1 MAITNT
7 PEAEGAQALFCYI
20 ADVLGL
26 KKTKTEFA
34 PYIKKIK
41 GADEFF
47 NDYSKIIDRG
57 YTSGEVKTERAKSVV
72 ISYIKKSPEWFIS
85 SLKIAQYLLD
95 EIDNTI
101 SKKFAKIQAP
111 KAQGLFYKH
120 GDGEVMDGMSKLFKA
135 ANEEYKKTKG
145 SLFFGNINKW
155 SPADIY
161 FATAKAKK
169 EIKKMVDSPETKK
182 NNLKFSVLNTSIGK
196 MIQAGELLPLSLKQ
210 VKKDVVLKVVNFN
223 RSDEEALLAETFA
236 TGVKPYNIMKGSFK
250 VGPKMFKF
258 DTPYSKG
265 KEGYRDI
272 RAKIKSGRYTG
283 DLQFRHTPASNG
295 RPSQGFK
302 VVLKYDGASA
312 LGGQVT
318 SFPILVEQIKI
329 NDPKFAKKMADTF
342 KTGYTAFEKAMKL
355 YNEHGGGNRRY
366 NPPSGLKQQE
376 KKKLKD
382 QFNDDVGAISA
393 LTLMNPLRKVIDNY
407 FKKPNETTHNVMRT
421 IFAYVASRTINS
433 SPFAIAKD

>member
-120 GDGEVMDGMSKLFKA
+120 GDGEVMDGMSKLFKS
-135 ANEEYKKTKG
+135 AN
-145 SLFFGNINKW
+145 
-155 SPADIY
+155 
-161 FATAKAKK
+161 
-169 EIKKMVDSPETKK
+169 
-182 NNLKFSVLNTSIGK
+182 
-196 MIQAGELLPLSLKQ
+196 
-210 VKKDVVLKVVNFN
+210 
-223 RSDEEALLAETFA
+223 
-236 TGVKPYNIMKGSFK
+236 
-250 VGPKMFKF
+250 
-258 DTPYSKG
+258 
-265 KEGYRDI
+265 
-272 RAKIKSGRYTG
+272 
-283 DLQFRHTPASNG
+283 
-295 RPSQGFK
+295 
-302 VVLKYDGASA
+302 
-312 LGGQVT
+312 
-318 SFPILVEQIKI
+318 
-329 NDPKFAKKMADTF
+329 
-342 KTGYTAFEKAMKL
+342 
-355 YNEHGGGNRRY
+355 
-366 NPPSGLKQQE
+366 
-376 KKKLKD
+376 
-382 QFNDDVGAISA
+382 
-393 LTLMNPLRKVIDNY
+393 
-407 FKKPNETTHNVMRT
+407 
-421 IFAYVASRTINS
+421 
-433 SPFAIAKD
+433 